1 MLQFDRFGQ
10 HMLAFSFVLQIN
22 QLLEVILESE
32 LNSDK
37 RYEAFIDKE
46 DKMERTLLHYAAE
59 LGFLN
64 VTKTLVK
71 KCPSL
76 LAAFSK
82 SQLRPRKRAMLPVEF
97 ALIGESDEVAAYL
110 IRMMQYDR

>member
-1 MLQFDRFGQ
+1 MLQFDRFGL

-46 DKMERTLLHYAAE
+46 DKMERTLLHTE
-59 LGFLN
+59 LGFVN